1 LDERSE
7 LNAPA
12 LIPKIA
18 EEISSASAIST
29 TDKDLFR

>member
-7 LNAPA
+7 LNVPA

-18 EEISSASAIST
+18 EENI
-29 TDKDLFR
+29 FRKRHFNN